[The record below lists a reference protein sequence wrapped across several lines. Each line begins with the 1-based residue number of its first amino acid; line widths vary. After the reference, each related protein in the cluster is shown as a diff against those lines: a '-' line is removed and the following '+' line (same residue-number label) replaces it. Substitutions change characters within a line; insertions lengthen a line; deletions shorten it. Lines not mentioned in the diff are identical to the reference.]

1 MNDKRSKRTTRRL
14 FAALAASA
22 IAATAATGCGGG
34 KEGADAG
41 GKAAS
46 PATAKQPVE
55 LNVTTGA
62 GGSTIA
68 DIESLFNAEAI
79 RKKFPHIKLNYIP
92 KNQADAIKSIE
103 SLMVSGTPIDIYF
116 DSIYVYMNTL
126 EQFKL
131 GYDMSAELKK
141 FNIDPN
147 QYDPSALNIANS
159 SYSNKVIGLP
169 ITNTIPV
176 LYYNKEIFDRFGV
189 AYPKNG
195 MTWDEMYDIA
205 RKLTRTEGGKT
216 YLGFAF
222 SFYHHFFHMNSL
234 STPYVDAKTG
244 LSAFTSNPDWKRL
257 IDASIV
263 KTYESTVYQNWLKE
277 NKRIPKFDDFLLGT
291 VAMQFSQVYGGGD
304 MLTKLE
310 TFNYGVV
317 STPIFAGTKTGT
329 QPYPTYVGVSSTS
342 KHKEEAMEIINYLVS
357 EEHQTYLARDK
368 GAIPAIKND
377 AVRKQLYEGTP
388 LKGKGFYE
396 AIYHNPL
403 APLADKTIYDE
414 SVRSVF
420 DSAGIIKLGTG
431 QTDINTYL
439 REAEEKANKK
449 IEQEKS
455 K

>member
-1 MNDKRSKRTTRRL
+1 MNNRGTTRL
-14 FAALAASA
+14 LSVLLTGAMAAA
-22 IAATAATGCGGG
+22 AATGCGNGSEAG
-34 KEGADAG
+34 VVSEGMDAG
-41 GKAAS
+41 
-46 PATAKQPVE
+46 AKKEVVE
-55 LNVTTGA
+55 LNVATGA

-68 DIESLFNAEAI
+68 DLESLFNAEAL
-79 RKKFPHIKLNYIP
+79 RKKFPNIKLNYIP
-92 KNQADAIKSIE
+92 KNNSDAAKSIE
-103 SLMVSGTPIDIYF
+103 SLITSGTPIDIYF

-141 FNIDPN
+141 YNIDPN
-147 QYDPSALNIANS
+147 NYDPSGLNIVNS

-176 LYYNKEIFDRFGV
+176 LYYNKDIFDRFGV

-205 RKLTRTEGGKT
+205 RQLTRTEGGKT

-234 STPYVDAKTG
+234 SAPYVDAKTG
-244 LSAFTSNPDWKRL
+244 LTAFTSNPDWKKL
-257 IDASIV
+257 IDASVV
-263 KTYESTVYQNWLKE
+263 KTYDTPVYRTWLTD

-310 TFNYGVV
+310 PIKYGVV

-329 QPYPTYVGVSSTS
+329 QPYPTYVGIASSS
-342 KHKEEAMEIINYLVS
+342 KHKEEAMQIINYLVS

-368 GAIPAIKND
+368 GAIPTIKND

-403 APLADKTIYDE
+403 APQADKTIYDE
-414 SVRSVF
+414 AVRAILSE
-420 DSAGIIKLGTG
+420 SAGIIKLGTG
-431 QTDINTYL
+431 QVDINTFL
-439 REAEEKANKK
+439 REAEERANKK
-449 IEQEKS
+449 IEQEKRN
-455 K
+455 

>member
-1 MNDKRSKRTTRRL
+1 MNKQGTRRL
-14 FAALAASA
+14 LSALLVSA
-22 IAATAATGCGGG
+22 VAGTAAAGCSGG
-34 KEGADAG
+34 KGETVPGQQ
-41 GKAAS
+41 AAE
-46 PATAKQPVE
+46 PKPGNEIVE
-55 LNVTTGA
+55 LNVATGA

-68 DIESLFNAEAI
+68 DIESLFNAEAL

-92 KNQADAIKSIE
+92 KNNPDAVKSIE
-103 SLMVSGTPIDIYF
+103 SLITSGTPIDIYF
-116 DSIYVYMNTL
+116 DTIYVYMNTL
-126 EQFKL
+126 ERFKL

-141 FNIDPN
+141 FNIDPYN
-147 QYDPSALNIANS
+147 YDPCTLNIANS

-176 LYYNKEIFDRFGV
+176 MYYNKEIFDRFGV

-195 MTWDEMYDIA
+195 MTWDETFDIA
-205 RKLTRTEGGKT
+205 RKLTRTDGGKT

-244 LSAFTSNPDWKRL
+244 RTAFTANPDWKKL
-257 IDASIV
+257 IDVSMV
-263 KTYESTVYQNWLKE
+263 KIYDSAAYQTWLTD
-277 NKRIPKFDDFLLGT
+277 NKRIPKFDDFLLGN

-310 TFNYGVV
+310 PIKYGVV

-329 QPYPTYVGVSSTS
+329 QPYPTYVGIASSS
-342 KHKEEAMEIINYLVS
+342 KHKAEAMEIIKYLVS

-368 GAIPAIKND
+368 GAIPTIKSD

-414 SVRSVF
+414 SVRAILSE
-420 DSAGIIKLGTG
+420 SAGILKLGTG
-431 QTDINTYL
+431 KTDINTFL
-439 REAEEKANKK
+439 REVEERSNKK
-449 IEQEKS
+449 IEQEMPK
-455 K
+455 